1 MTKNLSK
8 NKQEIM
14 SSVMKELGKTV
25 HGILEN
31 YDSKDDIAAL
41 NYFERLF
48 PNLKIIP
55 IYAKPLIKGQD
66 GGGALHCV
74 TWEYIEKNDSSV
86 PLTNSL

>member
-31 YDSKDDIAAL
+31 YDSKE
-41 NYFERLF
+41 NGKSV
-48 PNLKIIP
+48 LK
-55 IYAKPLIKGQD
+55 A
-66 GGGALHCV
+66 V
-74 TWEYIEKNDSSV
+74 N
-86 PLTNSL
+86 